1 MTKAKSAQPSVEG
14 GGVKK
19 PANLDR
25 ILTLT
30 TAARIV
36 SWVLFGV
43 GGIMFFAG
51 LIQMTENIGR
61 WVDLLET
68 LLVFILSLLPIFM
81 GLVLQFLIEG
91 IHLAAGIGR
100 TDEKK
105 QGVEKIPGNRT

>member
-1 MTKAKSAQPSVEG
+1 MSTAKSSQPVVENNT
-14 GGVKK
+14 VKT

-43 GGIMFFAG
+43 GGIMLLMA
-51 LIQMTENIGR
+51 LVQVTENIGR
-61 WVDLLET
+61 WVDLLEI

-100 TDEKK
+100 TDEKTR
-105 QGVEKIPGNRT
+105 E

>member
-1 MTKAKSAQPSVEG
+1 MPKAKSTQPSAEG
-14 GGVKK
+14 EGVKK

-43 GGIMFFAG
+43 GGIMLLMA
-51 LIQMTENIGR
+51 LVQAAENIGR
-61 WVDLLET
+61 WFDLLET
-68 LLVFILSLLPIFM
+68 LLIFVLSLLPIFM

-91 IHLAAGIGR
+91 VHLAAGIGR
-100 TDEKK
+100 TDDTTK
-105 QGVEKIPGNRT
+105 G

>member
-1 MTKAKSAQPSVEG
+1 MPKAKSTQPGAKGEG
-14 GGVKK
+14 GKK

-30 TAARIV
+30 TAARII

-43 GGIMFFAG
+43 GGIMLLMA
-51 LIQMTENIGR
+51 LVQAAENIGR
-61 WVDLLET
+61 WFDLLET
-68 LLVFILSLLPIFM
+68 LLIFVLSLLPIFM

-100 TDEKK
+100 TDETTK
-105 QGVEKIPGNRT
+105 G